1 MADYRLH
8 ASIISRSGA
17 KSVVAAAAYRAGER
31 ILDERTGT
39 VRDYT
44 RKRGILDTLILTPH
58 NASEWIQTRAR
69 LWNDVEHRE
78 DKSTRRSTAQLAR
91 ELQLSLPHEL
101 THEQRVE
108 LVCDF
113 IKKEFV
119 EHGVVADIAFHAPP
133 SHGDRRNYHAHILL
147 TLRHIGPKGFG
158 KKVRLW
164 EQQDGSGKR
173 KSWQQYEKE
182 RLVEWRRLWAVY
194 ENRALEKYGHPQR
207 VDHRRLE
214 DQGIDREPTTHIGP
228 DACEMERRGVPSDRA
243 QQNRDI
249 KTANDN
255 LELAKKEL
263 AESEQRLAGLRKQ
276 RAAERME
283 EIQKTVQHADA
294 VWKKFEARWPA
305 PEPPPEPP
313 PPAQPSQPQD
323 ASYNPKTPPP
333 VAAGGGKGGPSM
345 PDDLS
350 KQQELAAQQQAD
362 HEKKAHDEEQARQNQ
377 AAKDDADRLQ
387 KLRDD
392 DNKRTED
399 LARQNAERAA
409 AQPEE
414 MRQAKLRVD
423 AQTAERARLDAAYQ
437 DEQNRIAQDDK
448 RRQEAEGQARLEQQA
463 KEGPIRNAGER
474 YSQALGQN
482 YDMRD
487 PYASLAKSA
496 MAEYA
501 AFRRD
506 RAEYD
511 KQIAKTADP
520 QERKVLDLRK
530 RIEGADYLALTGDR
544 IAAQSE
550 IITGRRNSQEALY
563 ERQKAADYRIQA
575 QDLRQQLRDF
585 QPERTAEKAPVRER
599 TEQQPEAA
607 RQTPP
612 VTRAPDVL
620 DEVIKRQDDMA
631 KANKPEP
638 DKALERQQ
646 QQERERELQRKR
658 DRER

>member
-294 VWKKFEARWPA
+294 VWKKFEARWPD

>member
-1 MADYRLH
+1 
-8 ASIISRSGA
+8 
-17 KSVVAAAAYRAGER
+17 
-31 ILDERTGT
+31 
-39 VRDYT
+39 
-44 RKRGILDTLILTPH
+44 
-58 NASEWIQTRAR
+58 
-69 LWNDVEHRE
+69 
-78 DKSTRRSTAQLAR
+78 
-91 ELQLSLPHEL
+91 
-101 THEQRVE
+101 
-108 LVCDF
+108 
-113 IKKEFV
+113 
-119 EHGVVADIAFHAPP
+119 
-133 SHGDRRNYHAHILL
+133 
-147 TLRHIGPKGFG
+147 
-158 KKVRLW
+158 
-164 EQQDGSGKR
+164 
-173 KSWQQYEKE
+173 
-182 RLVEWRRLWAVY
+182 
-194 ENRALEKYGHPQR
+194 
-207 VDHRRLE
+207 
-214 DQGIDREPTTHIGP
+214 
-228 DACEMERRGVPSDRA
+228 MERRGVPSDRA

-294 VWKKFEARWPA
+294 VWKKFEARWPD